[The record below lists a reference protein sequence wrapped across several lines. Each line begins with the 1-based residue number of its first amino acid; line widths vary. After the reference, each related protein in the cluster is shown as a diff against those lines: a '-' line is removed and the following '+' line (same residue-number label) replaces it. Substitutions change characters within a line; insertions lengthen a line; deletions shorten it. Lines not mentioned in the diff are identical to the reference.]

1 MIFCRA
7 KETHQIAEAAQEKN
21 ARLREAFGLGE
32 YYVDGSAFDPD
43 RKAKEEAAKALAMA
57 QKKYRLV
64 RLLFV
69 QATQAT
75 CLPVSGKAVSMHL
88 FTCSFINS
96 ATFNLRVHHRSQ
108 LNYSVTTSCSMAF
121 SYILMHLSL

>member
-1 MIFCRA
+1 MFFSA

-69 QATQAT
+69 HVAHATR
-75 CLPVSGKAVSMHL
+75 PPL
-88 FTCSFINS
+88 F
-96 ATFNLRVHHRSQ
+96 R
-108 LNYSVTTSCSMAF
+108 
-121 SYILMHLSL
+121 

>member
-1 MIFCRA
+1 MLVSRIAQSGQNLALSRLAIKSLLIQTCHLVFFRA

-43 RKAKEEAAKALAMA
+43 RKAKQEAAKALAMA

-69 QATQAT
+69 QATHAT
-75 CLPVSGKAVSMHL
+75 GPPY
-88 FTCSFINS
+88 
-96 ATFNLRVHHRSQ
+96 LR
-108 LNYSVTTSCSMAF
+108 
-121 SYILMHLSL
+121 